1 MQRCLNR
8 RHGEHQGYCTRLLH
22 RTLCT
27 AAEIIKQVNS
37 RTSGWPVNCTRITD
51 IDTIKSHRL
60 HLEEANTEPFRGSLK
75 FRFDWCYW
83 NFCRRASIMASNRD
97 AEAEKH
103 REHLQHHAAHCA
115 YVASRK
121 YKIIHPF
128 PAAVAEKYSHGD
140 LHVQDVG
147 GFKLSGRKGRRS
159 SLQTVKELMSGIAK
173 K

>member
-8 RHGEHQGYCTRLLH
+8 RHGDYQGYCTRLLH

-27 AAEIIKQVNS
+27 AAEIIKQFNS

-60 HLEEANTEPFRGSLK
+60 HLEEANTEPFNG
-75 FRFDWCYW
+75 
-83 NFCRRASIMASNRD
+83 RRALRD
-97 AEAEKH
+97 ALDFSG
-103 REHLQHHAAHCA
+103 HLQHHAAHCA

-128 PAAVAEKYSHGD
+128 PAAVAPCNTAWAIGD

-159 SLQTVKELMSGIAK
+159 SLQTGS
-173 K
+173 